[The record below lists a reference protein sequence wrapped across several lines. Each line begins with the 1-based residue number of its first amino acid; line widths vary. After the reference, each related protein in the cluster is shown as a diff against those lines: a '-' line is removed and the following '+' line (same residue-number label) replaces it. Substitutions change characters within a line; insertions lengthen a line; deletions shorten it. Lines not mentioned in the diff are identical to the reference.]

1 MAKGYGGQQ
10 MAPFDSDGIERTIFT
25 PNINVKR
32 QCMSDYNVASETGV
46 SNLHKNV
53 VHGFPNSKKLNQP
66 VKAVQLNKVESTES
80 NKLSTQPNTLPANS
94 TSAKLKIKKK
104 MATEDPLP
112 SMDQFKD
119 A

>member
-1 MAKGYGGQQ
+1 

-32 QCMSDYNVASETGV
+32 QCMSDYNVTLEHGTT
-46 SNLHKNV
+46 NLHKNV
-53 VHGFPNSKKLNQP
+53 VHMIPNSKKNSVINQP
-66 VKAVQLNKVESTES
+66 LKAVKLNKVESNES

-94 TSAKLKIKKK
+94 TSVKLKIKKK
-104 MATEDPLP
+104 LATEDPLP
-112 SMDQFKD
+112 NVDQFRD